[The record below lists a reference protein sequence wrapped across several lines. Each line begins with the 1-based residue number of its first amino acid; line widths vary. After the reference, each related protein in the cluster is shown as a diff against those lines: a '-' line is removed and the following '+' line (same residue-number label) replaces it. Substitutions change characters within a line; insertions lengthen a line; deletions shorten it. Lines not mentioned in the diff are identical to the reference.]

1 MEERCLGGH
10 RDTRSNQELNIFA
23 ACWGNGRLDTGQ
35 DRGGG
40 GGSWSSSNARLCRRW
55 SESKNACCASLSM
68 ICSLRSVGGAI
79 PDSTGRKA
87 IGIGCKHP
95 VIVCMVSYKATSS
108 LHHTGT
114 AYSAA
119 Q

>member
-1 MEERCLGGH
+1 MFGGPQRYKIEPGIEYLCCMLGEWTSRH
-10 RDTRSNQELNIFA
+10 R
-23 ACWGNGRLDTGQ
+23 TGQ
-35 DRGGG
+35 GGG

-55 SESKNACCASLSM
+55 SESKHPCCASLSM
-68 ICSLRSVGGAI
+68 ICSLCSVGGAI

-108 LHHTGT
+108 LHQTGT